1 MKKIL
6 LLVIVL
12 IMTIGAFAQD
22 ENKEKEENLYI
33 TVYERSY
40 FHINED
46 SLWVVDSNYD
56 EISIFKFSKDFTSI
70 IHTSPEMKSLYLI
83 NSIKTLNEDVFKLNI
98 LSDVGNNYI
107 MIINY
112 KENSI
117 TMYFDDG
124 INAVMFSI
132 KTKFTK

>member
-1 MKKIL
+1 
-6 LLVIVL
+6 
-12 IMTIGAFAQD
+12 MTIGAFAQD

-40 FHINED
+40 FHIDKD

-56 EISIFKFSKDFTSI
+56 ETSIFKFSKDFTSI
-70 IHTSPEMKSLYLI
+70 IHTSLEMKSLYLI
-83 NSIKTLNEDVFKLNI
+83 NSIKILNEDVFKLNI
-98 LSDVGNNYI
+98 LSDVGNSYI